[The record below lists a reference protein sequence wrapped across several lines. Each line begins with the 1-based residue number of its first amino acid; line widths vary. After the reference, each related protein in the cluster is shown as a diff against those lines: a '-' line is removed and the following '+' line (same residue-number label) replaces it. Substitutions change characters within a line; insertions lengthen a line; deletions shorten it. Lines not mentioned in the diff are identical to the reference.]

1 MKIKEL
7 YTQLTHDLEAHG
19 DLEFV
24 VEFKDPMGNIVR
36 LNHLYDRYVSVES
49 PQRYVMRMGAFVQPS
64 L

>member
-24 VEFKDPMGNIVR
+24 VEFKDTDGNIIR
-36 LNHLYDRYVSVES
+36 CNHLYDRYVSVES
-49 PQRYVMRMGAFVQPS
+49 PQRYVMRMGALVQPS
-64 L
+64 R